1 MIETSKLGKMEA
13 IFLIVSITINHII
26 LNSPQSIINLSGA
39 SSLINVIYITIVAL
53 ILVLLI
59 CKLLGYFPHQ
69 NIIDISEFL
78 GGKFLKYAIGFVY
91 ILYFIFCVSIYLRS
105 FCDNLKI
112 IFFTRT
118 PIIYLII
125 LFILGT
131 IICCRLG
138 ITAIIRA
145 NLIFMPLI
153 IFSIL
158 FVFIANLGNLNFFNA
173 LPILGNGF
181 DATFISGLSNLFAF
195 SGIAFLYFIPSELKD
210 SKEFKK
216 IARSSVIL
224 SGILLLFS
232 VAALLFLFPS
242 IYSKNNILPLYLASR
257 TIEFGRF
264 FQRLDPLFLL
274 IWIFSMTS
282 YFSILVS
289 YIVKIFI
296 HITNIKS
303 NYLIIYIVSIICL
316 LLSLLPK
323 NYSDVYFLQ
332 TQTFKY
338 AVGIIVFGIS
348 FIILILATIKFKR
361 KNHLLKGDKSIE

>member
-39 SSLINVIYITIVAL
+39 SSLINVIYLTSA
-53 ILVLLI
+53 VLLLVFFI
-59 CKLLGYFPHQ
+59 CKMLNYFPRQ
-69 NIIDISEFL
+69 NILDISEYL
-78 GGKFLKYAIGFVY
+78 GGKFLKNMVGIIY
-91 ILYFIFCVSIYLRS
+91 ITYFICSVSIFLRS

-118 PIIYLII
+118 PIVYLIA
-125 LFILGT
+125 LFILAT

-153 IFSIL
+153 IFSIA
-158 FVFIANLGNLNFFNA
+158 FVFIANIGNFDFFQIF
-173 LPILGNGF
+173 PVLGNGF
-181 DATFISGLSNLFAF
+181 NSTFISGLSNLFAF
-195 SGIAFLYFIPSELKD
+195 SGMVLLYFIPADLKD
-210 SKEFKK
+210 SKDFKYV
-216 IARSSVIL
+216 AYSSVIL

-232 VAALLFLFPS
+232 VGSLLFLFS
-242 IYSKNNILPLYLASR
+242 TTYSKNNILPLYIASR
-257 TIEFGRF
+257 ILEFGRF

-282 YFSILVS
+282 YFSIAIS
-289 YIVKIFI
+289 YVIKIFI
-296 HITNIKS
+296 NITKVKN
-303 NYLIIYIVSIICL
+303 NYLIIYIFAILCMI
-316 LLSLLPK
+316 LSLLPK
-323 NYSDVYFLQ
+323 NYSDVFFLQ
-332 TQTFKY
+332 TEVFKY
-338 AVGIIVFGIS
+338 AVSIIAFGLNLL
-348 FIILILATIKFKR
+348 ILILATIKFKR